1 MSTTYASSAS
11 PEVARG
17 ARCFW
22 WIAGL
27 TAVNLA
33 MELTHSDINFVL
45 GLAFTQLA
53 HAMLAPPLSYA
64 VDALLVGGFFLFG
77 RQGQAGQG
85 WAFIVGALVYVAD
98 ALVYV
103 KFQDWLP
110 VAFPA
115 LALFYIGKGFFA
127 LGR

>member
-1 MSTTYASSAS
+1 MSDTASSAS
-11 PEVARG
+11 PDVARG
-17 ARCFW
+17 ARWFW

-33 MELTHSDINFVL
+33 LELAHSDVNFVL
-45 GLAFTQLA
+45 GLALTQVA
-53 HAMLAPPLSYA
+53 HAMLSGPVPYV
-64 VDALLVGGFFLFG
+64 VDALLVGAFFLFG

-85 WAFIVGALVYVAD
+85 WAFIVGALLYVVD

-103 KFQDWLP
+103 KLQAWLP
-110 VAFPA
+110 VGFHA
-115 LALFYIGKGFFA
+115 LALFYIARGFFA